1 MTTLAALIAER
12 RARIEAFEKDTSSHA
27 VHDISRPGCFGGTPL
42 LRQGSQGLPV
52 MRASF
57 RAVASR

>member
-27 VHDISRPGCFGGTPL
+27 VHDISRPGCFGGTHFCGKA
-42 LRQGSQGLPV
+42 LRAC
-52 MRASF
+52 R
-57 RAVASR
+57 